1 MFDGC
6 IINISWINVNKRHF
20 KRNLGL
26 AVIKTV
32 RAVKRTVIFYLTN

>member
-6 IINISWINVNKRHF
+6 IINISWIEVNKRDIS
-20 KRNLGL
+20 KGASIGL

-32 RAVKRTVIFYLTN
+32 TVVARWYSI